1 MSSLERQIQDVL
13 ETVNAF
19 ASHTDSQLVELR
31 KDVGVLKS
39 DVGVLKTDV
48 GVLKANGNSLWSIV
62 NKMSSEMALMR
73 SEMAT
78 KTYLDEK
85 IADLRGDLML
95 IARRGN
101 RKLETVVE
109 ALQTEGV
116 LPAKVAERILL
127 MEPFPQR

>member
-13 ETVNAF
+13 EAVNAF
-19 ASHTDSQLVELR
+19 ASHTDRQFVEIR
-31 KDVGVLKS
+31 QE
-39 DVGVLKTDV
+39 
-48 GVLKANGNSLWSIV
+48 IR
-62 NKMSSEMALMR
+62 EMREETGSMR
-73 SEMAT
+73 SEMVT